1 MFRGLYAVLGALIIT
16 GYGFVD
22 WRGMELRT
30 TKRTFVP
37 QGLRAAAHGGYR
49 SYWYGGFHGGK

>member
-1 MFRGLYAVLGALIIT
+1 MFKGLYAVLGALVIA

-22 WRGMELRT
+22 WRGLELRT
-30 TKRTFVP
+30 TKRQFVP

-49 SYWYGGFHGGK
+49 SYWYGGLHGGK